1 MVIGFNR
8 AEGKHHLKAA
18 TDRFT
23 HHPELRGKILDP
35 QQSYFRTFSPVDFDA
50 RMKEMGIKGPWRLT
64 DEKREATRFETLEG
78 HRDEDLWV
86 FAYGSLMW
94 DPGFE
99 FEEVLKAHVT
109 GYQRAFCLKDELG
122 ARGTLEVPGLM
133 AALDIGSGCTGLA
146 FRIARERLEQE
157 SEILWRRE
165 MVTGVYVPTIVN
177 GATKQGDVKCVTF
190 VANHQAKRIR
200 CDLTREEKVRY
211 LATGAGI
218 LGTSLEYIENLA
230 EHLLALEID
239 DPYVF
244 SLLEEARALASGG

>member
-1 MVIGFNR
+1 MNAV
-8 AEGKHHLKAA
+8 A
-18 TDRFT
+18 DRFA
-23 HHPELRGKILDP
+23 HHPELRDKILDP
-35 QQSYFRTFSPVDFDA
+35 QKSYFRTFKPVDFDV
-50 RMKEMGIKGPWRLT
+50 RMKKMGIKAPWRLT
-64 DEKREATRFETLEG
+64 DEKREATRIETLQG

-99 FEEVLKAHVT
+99 FEEVLKAQIS

-133 AALDIGSGCTGLA
+133 AALDVGEGCTGLA
-146 FRIARERLEQE
+146 FRIAREDLEQE
-157 SEILWRRE
+157 TEILWRRE
-165 MVTGVYVPTIVN
+165 MVTGVYVPTIVHA
-177 GATKQGDVKCVTF
+177 ATILGDVKCVTF
-190 VANHQAKRIR
+190 VANHEAKRIR
-200 CDLTREEKVRY
+200 NDLTREEKVRY

-230 EHLLALEID
+230 DHLLALEID

-244 SLLEEARALASGG
+244 SLLEEAHALAADG